1 MNLPNSLSLL
11 RIFFVPVLLA
21 VLLQGDFQLD
31 TGWIAI
37 TQDWLALVIF
47 LVAALTDMLDGY
59 LARRR
64 SEITTLG
71 KLLDPVADKLLITAA
86 FIVLVELGRV
96 PAWMVV
102 IIVGREFAVT
112 GLRSL
117 AIAEGI
123 AISASEL
130 GKAKMVS
137 QVFAVSFLLVSPY
150 SAEIRWLANLS
161 MWIVLILAMA
171 SMMDYLRTFWGIIDS
186 RSRARRHAEAA
197 ASPAEDSARH
207 PYAETGVP

>member
-1 MNLPNSLSLL
+1 MNLPNSLSML

-21 VLLQGDFQLD
+21 VLVQGDFRIE

-37 TQDWLALVIF
+37 TQDWVALLIF
-47 LVAALTDMLDGY
+47 LTAASTDMLDGY

-64 SEITTLG
+64 REITTLG

-86 FIVLVELGRV
+86 FVVLVEMGRV

-123 AISASEL
+123 AIQASEL

-137 QVFAVSFLLVSPY
+137 QVLAVSFLLVAPY
-150 SAEIRWLANLS
+150 SAEIRFLATVT
-161 MWIVLILAMA
+161 MWVVLFLAIA
-171 SMMDYLRTFWGIIDS
+171 SMMDYLRTFWGEIDS
-186 RSRARRHAEAA
+186 RSRARREAEAEPV
-197 ASPAEDSARH
+197 PAKEATPTR
-207 PYAETGVP
+207 YAEGPAQ

>member
-1 MNLPNSLSLL
+1 MNLPNSLSLA

-21 VLLQGDFQLD
+21 VLVQGEFRIE

-37 TQDWLALVIF
+37 TQDWIALIIF
-47 LVAALTDMLDGY
+47 LTAALTDMLDGY
-59 LARRR
+59 IARRR
-64 SEITTLG
+64 RQITTLG

-86 FIVLVELGRV
+86 FVVLVELGRV

-112 GLRSL
+112 ALRSL

-137 QVFAVSFLLVSPY
+137 QVLAVSFLLVAPY
-150 SAEIRWLANLS
+150 SREIAVLADVT
-161 MWIVLILAMA
+161 MWAVLLLAIA
-171 SMMDYLRTFWGIIDS
+171 SMMDYVRTFWGEIDS
-186 RSRARRHAEAA
+186 RSRARRVTAT
-197 ASPAEDSARH
+197 
-207 PYAETGVP
+207 TGVPAKKAAPASYAESRVP